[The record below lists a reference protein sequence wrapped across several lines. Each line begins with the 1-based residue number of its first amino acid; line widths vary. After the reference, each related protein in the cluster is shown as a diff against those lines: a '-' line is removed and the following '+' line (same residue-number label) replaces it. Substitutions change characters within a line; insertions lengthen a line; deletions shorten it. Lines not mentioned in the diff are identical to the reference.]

1 MIQVNALAV
10 LFLSPPSRRP
20 YELHYFCNFEDEV
33 IIVTDKET
41 FSKYSDSFD
50 EFKRFNFQYFFVS
63 MQTGLISKLL
73 KLGSTAALV
82 AYDEMQ
88 LAKIIHAKKINTII
102 SVEVFSSL
110 SEQAS
115 KLSEKFSLRHIVIV
129 WENIKR
135 SIFYIIP
142 PFSSYTK
149 IVKSKASRF
158 ITVSDT
164 SRKSMEILNIQNDKI
179 QTIYPGILLDNFKE
193 SKDSSDKILFVG
205 NLEPNKG
212 ITILLG
218 AFEKLSAE
226 RSDIRLILV
235 GKGTL
240 ESKIKKLKN
249 AGSKIEYTGYV
260 PRSKL
265 ASIYAECSVFCSP
278 SVQVK
283 RAGVILTWQE
293 QFGFTLVEAMASG
306 LPIVSS
312 NIGTIPEILGENN
325 FTVQP
330 DIDNVSCALEL
341 LLTCDMLRK
350 KLRHDNRER
359 SVSTFDALKQ
369 SSLFEKAIYT

>member
-1 MIQVNALAV
+1 
-10 LFLSPPSRRP
+10 
-20 YELHYFCNFEDEV
+20 
-33 IIVTDKET
+33 
-41 FSKYSDSFD
+41 
-50 EFKRFNFQYFFVS
+50 
-63 MQTGLISKLL
+63 MQTKLISKLL

-88 LAKIIHAKKINTII
+88 LAKIIHAKKISTVI

-110 SEQAS
+110 SEQAAH
-115 KLSEKFSLRHIVIV
+115 LSEKFSLKHIVIV

-142 PFSSYTK
+142 PFSCFTR

-164 SRKSMEILNIQNDKI
+164 SRKSMEILNIENDKI

-212 ITILLG
+212 ITILLR

-226 RSDIRLILV
+226 RSDIRLIIV
-235 GKGTL
+235 GKGSL

-249 AGSKIEYTGYV
+249 TGSKIEYTGYV

-265 ASIYAECSVFCSP
+265 ASIYADCSVFCSP

-283 RAGVILTWQE
+283 RAGLILTWQE

-330 DIDNVSCALEL
+330 DIENVSCALEL

-359 SVSTFDALKQ
+359 SVSAFDALKQ